1 MKKFDGCSIRGVI
14 FSVLGLAGIGYELF
28 SSRLKEIPVVL
39 LYSVLVFFG
48 ILLLFFITDREG

>member
-1 MKKFDGCSIRGVI
+1 MKKFDGYSIRGVI

-28 SSRLKEIPVVL
+28 SSRPKEIFVVL

-48 ILLLFFITDREG
+48 SLFLFFITDREG